1 MAMSELAEKIAGLK
15 KERSALILV
24 HNYQTLDVQ
33 EVGDFVGD
41 SLELARKATAA
52 GAGMIVFCGVRFM
65 AETAK
70 ILNPDSKVLIP
81 RPDATCPMAD
91 MITADDLSA
100 LKRSHP
106 GAVVCSYVNTNADVK
121 AESDICCTS
130 ANAVG
135 VVESIEGGPVI
146 FTPDRN
152 LASFVDRSVDVEII
166 PYDGYCYVHDRFKA
180 ADVIEAKMAHPD
192 AVVLVHPECRPEVV
206 DLADEVLST
215 SGMLRYARESS
226 ARVFLVA
233 TEEGLL
239 ERMGREMPDKVFL
252 SPGSARF
259 CYNMKKIRLE
269 DVYRSLR
276 DEVYEV
282 TVDAETMERARVSL
296 ERMMAIGK

>member
-1 MAMSELAEKIAGLK
+1 MPDLKQKIMKLKQEKN
-15 KERSALILV
+15 ALILV

-33 EVGDFVGD
+33 DVGDFIGD
-41 SLELARKATAA
+41 SLELARRATDT
-52 GAGMIVFCGVRFM
+52 GKPIIVFCGVRFM

-70 ILNPDSKVLIP
+70 ILNPAAKVLIP
-81 RPDATCPMAD
+81 RPDVSCPMAD
-91 MITADDLSA
+91 MITADEVVE
-100 LKRSHP
+100 LKREHP

-130 ANAVG
+130 ANAVQ
-135 VVESIEGGPVI
+135 VVGEIEGDQVL

-152 LASFVDRSVDVEII
+152 LASFVGRSADVEII
-166 PYDGYCYVHDRFKA
+166 PFDGYCYVHDRFTPE
-180 ADVIEAKMAHPD
+180 DIIEAKMAHPD
-192 AVVLVHPECRPEVV
+192 AVVLVHPECQPQVV

-226 ARVFLVA
+226 AKEFVVA

-252 SPGSARF
+252 SPGKARF
-259 CYNMKKIRLE
+259 CFNMKKIRLE
-269 DVYRSLR
+269 DVYVSLR

-282 TVDAETMERARVSL
+282 RVDEEIMLRARSAL
-296 ERMMAIGK
+296 ERMIALGK